1 MIKKISNKDKEDWE
15 NFLKNKEKIPSK
27 DPIKKKAISYKKI
40 LEISNKDKEDWENF
54 VKNKEKIPNKD
65 FVNKKNIRTEKI
77 KKIDLHGY
85 TIEEA
90 NKAVEQ
96 FIQKCF
102 DESVTKIIVITG
114 KGLRSKNIE
123 NPYLSK
129 DLSILKYSVPEFIES
144 NTGLTNMIIDIM
156 DAKIE
161 DGGSGA
167 FYIYLKNKFK
177 IKQFTRE

>member
-1 MIKKISNKDKEDWE
+1 MIKKITDKDKEDWE
-15 NFLKNKEKIPSK
+15 NFLNNKKKNLNKNSVKKKDIKNPNKDKQDWENFLNNKEKIP
-27 DPIKKKAISYKKI
+27 D
-40 LEISNKDKEDWENF
+40 
-54 VKNKEKIPNKD
+54 KD
-65 FVNKKNIRTEKI
+65 FVHKKNIRYDKI

-90 NKAVEQ
+90 NKAIEQ

-102 DESVTKIIVITG
+102 DEDVTKIIVITG
-114 KGLRSKNIE
+114 KGLRSKNVE

-129 DLSILKYSVPEFIES
+129 DLSILKYSVPEFIENNKS
-144 NTGLTNMIIDIM
+144 LMQFIIETT

-167 FYIYLKNKFK
+167 FYIYLKNMNKFK
-177 IKQFTRE
+177 E

>member
-1 MIKKISNKDKEDWE
+1 MIKKITDKDKEDWE
-15 NFLKNKEKIPSK
+15 NFLNNKKKNLNKNS
-27 DPIKKKAISYKKI
+27 IKKKDIKN
-40 LEISNKDKEDWENF
+40 LDKDKQDWENF
-54 VKNKEKIPNKD
+54 LNNKEKIPNKD
-65 FVNKKNIRTEKI
+65 FVHKKNIRYEKI

-90 NKAVEQ
+90 NKAIEQ

-102 DESVTKIIVITG
+102 EESVTKIIVITG
-114 KGLRSKNIE
+114 KGLRSKNVE

-129 DLSILKYSVPEFIES
+129 DLSILKYSVPEFIEKNKS
-144 NTGLTNMIIDIM
+144 LTRLIIETT

-167 FYIYLKNKFK
+167 FYIYLKRKK
-177 IKQFTRE
+177 

>member
-1 MIKKISNKDKEDWE
+1 LIKKISDKDKEDWE
-15 NFLKNKEKIPSK
+15 NFLKNKQKTPNK
-27 DPIKKKAISYKKI
+27 DIIRKKDLSDKNII
-40 LEISNKDKEDWENF
+40 EISNKDRQDWENF
-54 VKNKEKIPNKD
+54 LKNKEKIPNKD
-65 FVNKKNIRTEKI
+65 FINKKNIRDEKI

-114 KGLRSKNIE
+114 KGLRSKNVE

-144 NTGLTNMIIDIM
+144 NTILTNIIIQTT
-156 DAKIE
+156 DAKVE

-167 FYIYLKNKFK
+167 FYVYLKNKFK
-177 IKQFTRE
+177 IK

>member
-1 MIKKISNKDKEDWE
+1 MIKKITDKDKEDWE
-15 NFLKNKEKIPSK
+15 NFLNNKKKNLNK
-27 DPIKKKAISYKKI
+27 DSIKKKDIKDP
-40 LEISNKDKEDWENF
+40 NKDKQDWENF
-54 VKNKEKIPNKD
+54 LNTKEKVPNKD
-65 FVNKKNIRTEKI
+65 FVHKKNIRYEKI
-77 KKIDLHGY
+77 KRIDLHGY

-90 NKAVEQ
+90 NKAIEQ

-114 KGLRSKNIE
+114 KGLRSKNVE

-129 DLSILKYSVPEFIES
+129 DLSILKYSVPEFIEKNKS
-144 NTGLTNMIIDIM
+144 LTQFIIETT

-167 FYIYLKNKFK
+167 FYIYLKNKNKFK
-177 IKQFTRE
+177 E

>member
-1 MIKKISNKDKEDWE
+1 LNKKISDKDKEDWENFLNNKKKNPNKDFIKKKNKENPNKDKEDWE
-15 NFLKNKEKIPSK
+15 NFLKSR
-27 DPIKKKAISYKKI
+27 DQ
-40 LEISNKDKEDWENF
+40 
-54 VKNKEKIPNKD
+54 VPNKD
-65 FVNKKNIRTEKI
+65 FVHKKNIRYEKI

-90 NKAVEQ
+90 NNAIEQ
-96 FIQKCF
+96 FIQKSF
-102 DESVTKIIVITG
+102 DENVTKIIVITG

-129 DLSILKYSVPEFIES
+129 DLSILKYSVPEYIES
-144 NTGLTNMIIDIM
+144 NKRLTQLIIETT

-167 FYIYLKNKFK
+167 FYIYLKNKNK
-177 IKQFTRE
+177 L

>member
-1 MIKKISNKDKEDWE
+1 MIKKITEKDKENWE
-15 NFLKNKEKIPSK
+15 NFLKNKKNFLNKNSVKQK
-27 DPIKKKAISYKKI
+27 DINNPDK
-40 LEISNKDKEDWENF
+40 NKQDWENF
-54 VKNKEKIPNKD
+54 LNTKEKIPNKD
-65 FVNKKNIRTEKI
+65 FVHKKNIRCEKI

-90 NKAVEQ
+90 NEAVEQ
-96 FIQKCF
+96 FIRKCF
-102 DESVTKIIVITG
+102 DEDVTKIIVITG

-129 DLSILKYSVPEFIES
+129 DLSILKYSVPEFIENNKS
-144 NTGLTNMIIDIM
+144 LTQFIIETT

-167 FYIYLKNKFK
+167 FYVYLKNKNKFK
-177 IKQFTRE
+177 E

>member
-1 MIKKISNKDKEDWE
+1 LIKKITGKDKEDWE
-15 NFLKNKEKIPSK
+15 NFLNN
-27 DPIKKKAISYKKI
+27 KKKNLNKNSVKKKNI
-40 LEISNKDKEDWENF
+40 NSLEKDKQDWENF
-54 VKNKEKIPNKD
+54 LDDKEKIPNKD
-65 FVNKKNIRTEKI
+65 FVHKKNIRHEKI

-102 DESVTKIIVITG
+102 DENVTKIIVITG

-129 DLSILKYSVPEFIES
+129 DLSILKYSVPEFIENNRS
-144 NTGLTNMIIDIM
+144 LTQFIIETT

-167 FYIYLKNKFK
+167 FYIFLKNKFK
-177 IKQFTRE
+177 TKWF

>member
-1 MIKKISNKDKEDWE
+1 MIKKITDKDKEDWE
-15 NFLKNKEKIPSK
+15 NFLNN
-27 DPIKKKAISYKKI
+27 KKKNLNKNPVKKKDI
-40 LEISNKDKEDWENF
+40 KNPDKDKQDWENF
-54 VKNKEKIPNKD
+54 LNNKEKIPNKD
-65 FVNKKNIRTEKI
+65 SIHKKNIRYEKI

-90 NKAVEQ
+90 NKAIEQ

-102 DESVTKIIVITG
+102 EESVTKIIVITG
-114 KGLRSKNIE
+114 KGLRSKNVE

-129 DLSILKYSVPEFIES
+129 DLSILKYSVPEFIENNKS
-144 NTGLTNMIIDIM
+144 LTRLIIETT

-167 FYIYLKNKFK
+167 FYIYLKNKNKFK
-177 IKQFTRE
+177 E

>member
-1 MIKKISNKDKEDWE
+1 MIKKITDKDKEDWE
-15 NFLKNKEKIPSK
+15 NFLNN
-27 DPIKKKAISYKKI
+27 KKKNLNKNPVKKKDI
-40 LEISNKDKEDWENF
+40 KNLDKDKQDWENF
-54 VKNKEKIPNKD
+54 LNNKEKIPNKD
-65 FVNKKNIRTEKI
+65 FIHKKNIRYEKI

-90 NKAVEQ
+90 NKAIEQ

-114 KGLRSKNIE
+114 KGLRSKNVE

-129 DLSILKYSVPEFIES
+129 DLSILKYSVPEFIEKNKS
-144 NTGLTNMIIDIM
+144 LTRLIIETT

-167 FYIYLKNKFK
+167 FYIYLKNKNKFK
-177 IKQFTRE
+177 E